1 MRTEREEGSGVV
13 QSVHRAVTILELLA
27 RDGELGVSELASA
40 LSVHRSTASRLVAAL
55 GEHEMVQQPEVRGR
69 VRLGPGVLRLA
80 GAANARLD
88 LVQEA
93 RPVCRVLA
101 ARTNETVNVAVLA
114 DRSALYVDQVIGPST
129 ITAYNWV
136 GQHVPLHATANG
148 RILVSELAPSVR
160 LGAWGVAP
168 VGYTEYTVTDPA
180 ALEELVLRARAQGY
194 ALARDELDVGLTALA
209 APVRNAHGELC
220 ASISVSGPTFRI
232 GPVRVGE
239 LVPLLLRAA
248 EDVSARLG
256 WHGASSV
263 PRAGHPDATLDSP
276 DRSGAR

>member
-1 MRTEREEGSGVV
+1 MRTERAEGSGVV
-13 QSVHRAVTILELLA
+13 QSVHRALTILGLLA

-40 LSVHRSTASRLVAAL
+40 LGVHRSTASRLVAAL
-55 GEHEMVQQPEVRGR
+55 AEHEMVQQPEVRGR

-114 DRSALYVDQVIGPST
+114 DRSALYVDQVIGSST

-148 RILVSELAPSVR
+148 RILVSELPPSVR
-160 LGAWGVAP
+160 LGAWGSAP
-168 VGYTEYTVTDPA
+168 AGYTEHTVTDPA
-180 ALEELVLRARAQGY
+180 TLEELVLRARAQGY
-194 ALARDELDVGLTALA
+194 ALVRDELDVGLTALA

-232 GPVRVGE
+232 GPARVGE

-256 WHGASSV
+256 WHGTSSV
-263 PRAGHPDATLDSP
+263 
-276 DRSGAR
+276 SGAGRPAASP